1 MLIKFSVTLTKKN
14 NYYIFKSKRPNQIL
28 IKDYINSRK
37 KKIMTKKVSK
47 YVAAFDCFDKTL
59 INLFASRGINFISF
73 ANVIGIPVASGS
85 FIFAFSLRTGVIKKL
100 FKIARKK
107 KKKSN

>member
-1 MLIKFSVTLTKKN
+1 MTKKS

-73 ANVIGIPVASGS
+73 ANVIRIPVASGS
-85 FIFAFSLRTGVIKKL
+85 FIFAFSLTKGVIKKL
-100 FKIARKK
+100 FKIARNK